1 MYLGVDKS
9 INDILERAENEKAEI
24 LQKIS
29 FLLDE
34 RFPQILND
42 NLKQIES
49 YDRIARKLNIGYEP
63 NMDMQKF
70 INAYINKLLHV
81 KEELEALDLDEE
93 TILKESSIENAQE
106 IVGLV
111 DLAIEEAKSNFI
123 ISTEKEIGENYDKK
137 IQVGQQIQELEL
149 ERMYLKGKLD
159 VTKRKKE
166 KSILEEKMSKI
177 DESIRRL
184 QEESK
189 DLEYKESNLKAP
201 SVAEENEKN
210 AEHTE
215 GINNESNE
223 PKVEE
228 LNR

>member
-1 MYLGVDKS
+1 MDLGVDKS

-189 DLEYKESNLKAP
+189 DLEYKEINLKAP
-201 SVAEENEKN
+201 SVSKENEKN

-223 PKVEE
+223 SKVEE